1 MHRHVGREGEEGG
14 GAAGGASGGG
24 AVGRSG
30 TTGKERGFISI
41 LFFVPGRRIG
51 SGSYIFSGLASKE
64 KPINIEETDE
74 KPVGEKERQKPL
86 SSESASSIH
95 GHTIED
101 LMAGGNQGC

>member
-1 MHRHVGREGEEGG
+1 M
-14 GAAGGASGGG
+14 
-24 AVGRSG
+24 
-30 TTGKERGFISI
+30 
-41 LFFVPGRRIG
+41 PGRRIG

-74 KPVGEKERQKPL
+74 KPVGEKKERQKPL

-101 LMAGGNQGC
+101 PTAGGNQGDVDRLRGGQSKLP

>member
-1 MHRHVGREGEEGG
+1 MR
-14 GAAGGASGGG
+14 
-24 AVGRSG
+24 
-30 TTGKERGFISI
+30 
-41 LFFVPGRRIG
+41 LPFFSFLLPRRRIG

-64 KPINIEETDE
+64 KPISIEETDE

-101 LMAGGNQGC
+101 STTGSNQGDVARGSGRESHGEYRAKN